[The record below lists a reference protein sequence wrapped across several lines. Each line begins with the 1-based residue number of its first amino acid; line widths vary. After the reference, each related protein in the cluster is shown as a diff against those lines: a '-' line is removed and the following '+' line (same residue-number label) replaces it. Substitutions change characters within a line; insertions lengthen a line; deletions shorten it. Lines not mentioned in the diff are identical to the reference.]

1 MYQSI
6 RSFLDI
12 NVIELFWMCE
22 NICFQRASEDC
33 QEHDK
38 AKVTPANLKNVL
50 NEFNMEFLYAG
61 IDIKGFTF
69 DFLLII

>member
-1 MYQSI
+1 
-6 RSFLDI
+6 
-12 NVIELFWMCE
+12 MCE

-69 DFLLII
+69 DFLLLI